1 MLLNYKLLKRYT
13 IELGMKR
20 FFKIFS
26 IVALLGA
33 TGFAA
38 WWFLFPSKNVNGL
51 NLIPQDAIYV
61 IHSDRPIDNWNQLS
75 NSAVWKF
82 LKQHPTFAEI
92 TEYADYLDNLI
103 KENQSVFNLVGK
115 RDLFISAHKTKAK
128 DYDFLFAIDL
138 KKAAGVTGLKTALQ
152 VTFEQGGYKVTT
164 RNHRGDDILEVY
176 DPKAKDV
183 LYLTTI
189 GNFIVGSYTSQLV
202 EHSLEQYNEP
212 YLAREN
218 KFTELMSLT
227 DDQGIGKIYVNYN
240 YIDDYMNCYLS
251 SPNEMVN
258 DMSKILR
265 FSSAYFAI
273 DDEKVEA
280 NGYTNLNDSL
290 DSYMRALMLS
300 GKGENN
306 APDVLSNRTAIYMS
320 FGFKSINEFKT
331 NLTQVLKGSPQKE
344 LEFNNSISK
353 IEKLLKISVDDHLL
367 SWIGHE
373 VAYVQNKP
381 SKYNS
386 SEDDIIIAMQA
397 DDIELAKQKLGFV
410 HKQVKKR
417 TPAKFKSMTFKN
429 HEINYLEIKG
439 FFRVMFGKL
448 FNKLQK
454 PYYTTI
460 GNYVLFSN
468 NPKTLVGLIMDYED
482 GKTLAEEEDY
492 VLFRNKFDKESSLFC
507 YLSSPR
513 LFPLLQK
520 QSSAESWKSIR
531 ESKKYITSFSH
542 AGFQLTSAG
551 DKFKTQLLLQ
561 FKEDKEEEDRE
572 ESMVDSTFKTEAFDI
587 TRALDSLDEADWF
600 ILKKIEKGVY
610 KKKYDNSEQIEI
622 EAETDDG
629 ILDGNYKEYHA
640 NGELRVDGQ
649 YRNGR
654 KTGTWK
660 IYTSEGNL
668 EEKIKYKRR

>member
-1 MLLNYKLLKRYT
+1 
-13 IELGMKR
+13 MKR
-20 FFKIFS
+20 ILKI
-26 IVALLGA
+26 VGVLALLGLA
-33 TGFAA
+33 GFAA
-38 WWFLFPSKNVNGL
+38 WWYLFPSRNVNGL
-51 NLIPQDAIYV
+51 NLIPQDAIYI
-61 IHSDRPIDNWNQLS
+61 IHSERPIDNWNQLS

-92 TEYADYLDNLI
+92 TEYADYLDKLI
-103 KENQSVFNLVGK
+103 KDNQSVFNLVGK

-138 KKAAGVTGLKTALQ
+138 KKAAGLAGLQTALQ
-152 VTFEQGGYKVTT
+152 ITFEQGGYKVTA
-164 RNHRGDDILEVY
+164 RNHRGDDILEIF

-189 GNFIVGSYTSQLV
+189 NNFIVGSYTSQLV

-218 KFTELMSLT
+218 KFTELFSLT
-227 DDQGIGKIYVNYN
+227 DDQGIGKLYVNYN

-251 SPNEMVN
+251 SPNELVN
-258 DMSKILR
+258 DMSRNLC
-265 FSSAYFAI
+265 FSSAYFDI
-273 DDEKVEA
+273 DDEKIEA
-280 NGYTNLNDSL
+280 NGYSNLNDSL
-290 DSYMRALMLS
+290 DSYLRALMLS
-300 GKGENN
+300 GKGENG
-306 APDVLSNRTAIYMS
+306 APEVLSNRTAVYFS
-320 FGFKSINEFKT
+320 FGFKNITEFKS
-331 NLTQVLKGSPQKE
+331 NLTQVLKGSPKKE
-344 LEFNNSISK
+344 KEFNQSIDK
-353 IEKLLKISVDDHLL
+353 IEKLLKISVDEYLL

-373 VAYVQNKP
+373 VAFVQNKP
-381 SKYNS
+381 SKYNNS
-386 SEDDIIIAMQA
+386 DDDIIIAMQS
-397 DDIELAKQKLGFV
+397 DDIEDAKKKLAYV
-410 HKQVKKR
+410 HKQVKRR

-439 FFRVMFGKL
+439 FFKVMFGKL
-448 FNKLQK
+448 FDKLQK

-482 GKTLAEEEDY
+482 GKTLAEEESY
-492 VLFRNKFDKESSLFC
+492 IAFRNKFDKESSLFC

-520 QSSAESWKSIR
+520 QSSPEAWKSIR

-542 AGFQLTSAG
+542 AGFQLSSAG

-561 FKEDKEEEDRE
+561 FKEDLEEQDRE
-572 ESMVDSTFKTEAFDI
+572 ESVLESAFNADVFDI
-587 TRALDSLDEADWF
+587 TKALDSLDEAEWF
-600 ILKKIEKGVY
+600 ILKKIEKGIY
-610 KKKYDNSEQIEI
+610 RKKYNNSEQLEI

-629 ILDGNYKEYHA
+629 ILDGDYKEYYQ
-640 NGELRVDGQ
+640 NGEIKVDGK
-649 YRNGR
+649 YRKGR

-660 IYTSEGNL
+660 MYNTEGNL
-668 EEKIKYKRR
+668 EEKIKYRRW

>member
-1 MLLNYKLLKRYT
+1 
-13 IELGMKR
+13 MKR
-20 FFKIFS
+20 FLKLFFIL
-26 IVALLGA
+26 ALVGA
-33 TGFAA
+33 AGFAA
-38 WWFLFPSKNVNGL
+38 WWYVFPSRNVNGL

-61 IHSDRPIDNWNQLS
+61 IHSERPIDNWNQLS

-92 TEYADYLDNLI
+92 TENADYLDKLI
-103 KENQSVFNLVGK
+103 KDNQSVFNLVGK

-128 DYDFLFAIDL
+128 DYDFLFAVDL
-138 KKAAGVTGLKTALQ
+138 KKAAGLAGLQSALQ
-152 VTFEQGGYKVTT
+152 ITFEQNGQKVTM
-164 RNHRGDDILEVY
+164 RNHRGDDILEVF
-176 DPKAKDV
+176 DPKTKDV

-189 GNFIVGSYTSQLV
+189 NNFIVGSYTSQLV

-218 KFTELMSLT
+218 KFTELFSLT
-227 DDQGIGKIYVNYN
+227 DDQGIGKLYLNYN
-240 YIDDYMNCYLS
+240 YIDEYMNCYLD
-251 SPNEMVN
+251 SPNELIN

-265 FSSAYFAI
+265 FSSAYFDI

-300 GKGENN
+300 GKGENT
-306 APDVLSNRTAIYMS
+306 APEVLSNRTAIYFS
-320 FGFKSINEFKT
+320 FGFKNIKEFKS
-331 NLTQVLKGSPQKE
+331 NLAQVLKGSPKKE
-344 LEFNNSISK
+344 KEFNTSIAK
-353 IEKLLKISVDDHLL
+353 IEKLLKINVDEHLL

-386 SEDDIIIAMQA
+386 SDDDIIIAMHA
-397 DDIELAKQKLGFV
+397 DNIEDAKKKLDYV

-439 FFRVMFGKL
+439 FFKVMFGKL
-448 FNKLQK
+448 FDKLQK
-454 PYYTTI
+454 PYYTTL

-482 GKTLAEEEDY
+482 GKTLAEEESYAD
-492 VLFRNKFDKESSLFC
+492 FRKKFDKESSLFC

-520 QSSAESWKSIR
+520 QSSAETWKSMR

-542 AGFQLTSAG
+542 VGFQLTSAG
-551 DKFKTQLLLQ
+551 DKFKTHLLLQ
-561 FKEDKEEEDRE
+561 FKEDLEEQDME
-572 ESMVDSTFKTEAFDI
+572 ESIIESAFIESAFDI
-587 TRALDSLDEADWF
+587 TKALDSLDEADWF
-600 ILKKIEKGVY
+600 ILKKIEKGIY
-610 KKKYDNSEQIEI
+610 RKKYNNSEQVEI
-622 EAETDDG
+622 EAETDEG
-629 ILDGNYKEYHA
+629 ILDGDYKEYYP
-640 NGELRVDGQ
+640 NGTVKVDGK
-649 YRNGR
+649 YRKGR

-660 IYTSEGNL
+660 MYTTEGTL
-668 EEKIKYKRR
+668 EEKIKYRRW